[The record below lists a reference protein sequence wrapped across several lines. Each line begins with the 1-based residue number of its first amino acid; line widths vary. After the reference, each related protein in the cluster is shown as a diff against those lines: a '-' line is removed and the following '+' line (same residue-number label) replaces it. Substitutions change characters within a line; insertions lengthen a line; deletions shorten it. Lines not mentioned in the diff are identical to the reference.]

1 MSSKPQSPVGL
12 LAVSAPL
19 LLVAAFAAA
28 GCAAPSPSLPRV
40 AATIPPLADIVR
52 EVAGNSVGVIRILPA
67 GASPHTFEPSPGTAR
82 ELARART
89 ILAIGHGLD
98 DWVVTLAAAS
108 GVPRVV
114 RVDAGVKLRPVA
126 RRETAGAVRP
136 RASSEGDEVM
146 DPHYWLSCAN
156 AKRIAATVEREL
168 ASLFPD
174 QAGAFA
180 SRRASYAARLDSLDA
195 EIRSSL
201 AHVPSRD
208 IATFHNAFEYFAAD
222 YGLRVVAVFEP
233 YPGREPGPR
242 FVRDFER
249 KVRQSEV
256 RAVFAEPQLSVELLK
271 PIARDLGVTLSML
284 DPLGGVPGRE
294 SFVDMMRFNAGQLA
308 RSLGGR

>member
-1 MSSKPQSPVGL
+1 MRAKPWRSPVGL
-12 LAVSAPL
+12 PAIGVPL
-19 LLVAAFAAA
+19 LLVSALAA
-28 GCAAPSPSLPRV
+28 GCAAPAPSVPRV

-52 EVAGNSVGVIRILPA
+52 EVAGSSAAVIRILPA

-82 ELARART
+82 ELTRART
-89 ILAIGHGLD
+89 IFAIGHGLD

-108 GVPRVV
+108 GVSRVV
-114 RVDAGVKLRPVA
+114 RVDAGLKMRPVA
-126 RRETAGAVRP
+126 HRET
-136 RASSEGDEVM
+136 SEGDEVV

-180 SRRASYAARLDSLDA
+180 LRRAKYGVRLDSLDA
-195 EIRSSL
+195 EIRSTL
-201 AHVPSRD
+201 EHLPSRD
-208 IATFHNAFEYFAAD
+208 IATFHDAFEYFAAD

-249 KVRQSEV
+249 KIRQAHV
-256 RAVFAEPQLSVELLK
+256 RAVFAEPQLSVDLLK
-271 PIARDLGVTLSML
+271 PVVKDLGVRLSVL
-284 DPLGGVPGRE
+284 DPLGGASGRDT
-294 SFVDMMRFNAGQLA
+294 FVDLMRFNARQIVESLA
-308 RSLGGR
+308 AGT

>member
-1 MSSKPQSPVGL
+1 VTPEARQPWFGPRAIAASS
-12 LAVSAPL
+12 
-19 LLVAAFAAA
+19 LLVSGLFAA
-28 GCAAPSPSLPRV
+28 GCAAPVPSLPRV
-40 AATIPPLADIVR
+40 AATISPLADIVR
-52 EVAGNSVGVIRILPA
+52 EIAGSSVAVIRILPA
-67 GASPHTFEPSPGTAR
+67 GVSPHTFEPSPGTAR
-82 ELARART
+82 DLTRTRT
-89 ILAIGHGLD
+89 IFAIGHGLD

-108 GVPRVV
+108 GVSRVV
-114 RVDAGVKLRPVA
+114 RADAGLPLRPVA
-126 RRETAGAVRP
+126 HRDNSRDGGELV
-136 RASSEGDEVM
+136 

-156 AKRIAATVEREL
+156 AKKIAETVEREL

-195 EIRSSL
+195 EIRSTL
-201 AHVPSRD
+201 AHLPNRD
-208 IATFHNAFEYFAAD
+208 IATFHDAFEYFAAD

-256 RAVFAEPQLSVELLK
+256 RAVFAEPQLSVDLLK
-271 PIARDLGVTLSML
+271 PITQDLGVSLSVL